1 VKLLAVVVE
10 IVCFIHELN
19 FYTHSDNGCGQRPFF
34 YRIRNLVRV
43 HMMNPRCSKFE
54 CLLLA
59 CRTGETFW
67 RPSRWIAIILYVYGS
82 FGDGR
87 TVLVQGFSFSYQW
100 PRKLF
105 GTCTLPLIFLS
116 GRIVRT
122 NLYVQI
128 CSVHYIEILKALNT
142 NSRFN
147 GRSRWTWGLR
157 CMSTTPWLLGL
168 QICVPL
174 RARFFVCCGLLCA
187 V

>member
-1 VKLLAVVVE
+1 MNWIFTHTVTTVVDKDRF
-10 IVCFIHELN
+10 FIG
-19 FYTHSDNGCGQRPFF
+19 Y
-34 YRIRNLVRV
+34 RNLVRV

-59 CRTGETFW
+59 CRTGQTFW

-122 NLYVQI
+122 NLCVQVCGI
-128 CSVHYIEILKALNT
+128 HYIEILKVLNT
-142 NSRFN
+142 NTVIPRLTKIIRSGIIFVSRN
-147 GRSRWTWGLR
+147 LR
-157 CMSTTPWLLGL
+157 
-168 QICVPL
+168 
-174 RARFFVCCGLLCA
+174 
-187 V
+187 